1 MNEPIRKYCK
11 LGIVH
16 FMAFPQCMGGEGPI
30 LETVRVIAEDPDYDV
45 IEMGRVKDPEVRK
58 QVTKMVEE
66 AGLTFGYAAQPAVL
80 GRKLNTNALD
90 ETERNAAVT
99 ALKEEIDIAKEMKAV
114 GCAFLS
120 GKDPGPEKRAAASD
134 AFVKSVQALC
144 DHAGSLPVICETFDR
159 DIDKKALVGPTTE
172 AVEICKR
179 VGRKN
184 FGLMLDLSH
193 LPLLHEKS
201 REALTTAR
209 AVLFHAHMGNCLMSD
224 PQHPVYGDYHPR
236 FGFPGGENGVPE
248 LTEYLRALLEIG
260 YLDPKRRPILSFE
273 VKPQAGEDG
282 RVVMANS
289 KRALAAAWA
298 AV

>member
-16 FMAFPQCMGGEGPI
+16 FMAFPQCMGGEGPM
-30 LETVRVIAEDPDYDV
+30 LESVRVIAEDPDYDV

-58 QVTKMVEE
+58 QVVKMLEE
-66 AGLTFGYAAQPAVL
+66 AGLTLGYAAQPAVL
-80 GRKLNTNALD
+80 GRKLNTCSLD
-90 ETERNAAVT
+90 EAERSAAVT
-99 ALKEEIDIAKEMKAV
+99 ALKEEIDVAKEMKAV
-114 GCAFLS
+114 GWAFLS
-120 GKDPGPEKRAAASD
+120 GKDPGPEKRAPATD
-134 AFVKSVQALC
+134 AFVKSVQELA
-144 DHAGSLPVICETFDR
+144 DYAGSLPVICETFDR
-159 DIDKKALVGPTTE
+159 EIDKKALVGPTKE

-201 REALTTAR
+201 RDALLTAK
-209 AVLFHAHMGNCLMSD
+209 ANLFHAHMGNCLMSD
-224 PQHPVYGDYHPR
+224 PKHSSYGDFHPR

-248 LTEYLRALLEIG
+248 LTDYLRALLEIG
-260 YLDPKRRPILSFE
+260 YLDAKRRPILSFE
-273 VKPQAGEDG
+273 VKAQPGEDG